1 MPPKKIPRL
10 NIILDLDQTLIYSE
24 FTKDFKTSAKTSKFV
39 HKKLD
44 KDYIT
49 FERPNLQYFL
59 DYIFKN
65 YNVAIWTAANKSYA
79 VAIVNKFILIKPG
92 RKLDF
97 VFYSDHCTLSQ
108 KQGRGLKGLSMLWE
122 YFHIPKYTEENTVI
136 IDDNTEVNR
145 IQKKNCYHI
154 PPFDYN
160 KRGSEND
167 NELLRLLEQLK

>member
-1 MPPKKIPRL
+1 MPRK

-24 FTKDFKTSAKTSKFV
+24 FTKDFKKSEKTKLFV

-49 FERPNLQYFL
+49 FERPYLQVFL

-65 YNVAIWTAANKSYA
+65 YNVAVWTAANKSYA
-79 VAIVNKFILIKPG
+79 VAIINKFILIKPG

-97 VFYSDHCTLSQ
+97 VFYSDHCDISK
-108 KQGRGLKGLSMLWE
+108 KQNRGLKGLSMLWE
-122 YFHIPKYTEENTVI
+122 YFKIRGYNETNTFIV
-136 IDDNTEVNR
+136 DDNNEVNR

-154 PPFDYN
+154 PIFDYN

-167 NELLRLLEQLK
+167 IELLRLIHVLKELK

>member
-1 MPPKKIPRL
+1 MPPRK

-24 FTKDFKTSAKTSKFV
+24 FTKDFKKSPKTDKFV

-49 FERPNLQYFL
+49 FERPHLQVFL
-59 DYIFKN
+59 DYIFKK

-79 VAIVNKFILIKPG
+79 VAIINKFILIKPG

-97 VFYSDHCTLSQ
+97 VFYSDHCDLSKQQ
-108 KQGRGLKGLSMLWE
+108 KRGLKGLTMLWE
-122 YFHIPKYTEENTVI
+122 YFKMRGYTENNTFIV
-136 IDDNTEVNR
+136 DDNNEVNR

-154 PPFDYN
+154 PAFDYN

-167 NELLRLLEQLK
+167 TELLRLMQILKDIK

>member
-1 MPPKKIPRL
+1 MPHKK

-24 FTKDFKTSAKTSKFV
+24 FTKDFKKSSKTDKFV

-44 KDYIT
+44 SDYIT
-49 FERPNLQYFL
+49 FERPYLQVFL
-59 DYIFKN
+59 DYIFKK

-79 VAIVNKFILIKPG
+79 VAIINKFILVKPG

-97 VFYSDHCTLSQ
+97 VFYSDHCDMSKKQ
-108 KQGRGLKGLSMLWE
+108 KRGLKGLSILWE
-122 YFHIPKYTEENTVI
+122 YFAIRGYNEENTFIV
-136 IDDNTEVNR
+136 DDNNEVNR

-160 KRGSEND
+160 KSGSEND
-167 NELLRLLEQLK
+167 VELLRLIQTIKDLNQ